1 MTQNR
6 FPSRAEVL
14 RRRRLAAG
22 SLGAEHAEASPE
34 PEPEAE
40 QGVPSEAT
48 EAEQGQDW
56 GTPEAEPGEPPERA
70 LISFPPK
77 RPYWR

>member
-14 RRRRLAAG
+14 RRRRLRQAAA
-22 SLGAEHAEASPE
+22 SLGVEQAEPEAPPE
-34 PEPEAE
+34 PEVE
-40 QGVPSEAT
+40 QGKPEV
-48 EAEQGQDW
+48 EQGQDW
-56 GTPEAEPGEPPERA
+56 GTPEAGETPERA